1 MPGWRMRVYVEDTT
15 KDEKYTIYKPVRKIV
30 LRKLDNIGVEIIRLD
45 NITAGELQPDLWPLL
60 IADDSNVERYVWY
73 DIAWD
78 LCFHFKTSLLSII
91 RRWENAC
98 LIINIFEAYKVIHSH
113 MYLLT
118 IKLFI
123 WRLYDTALL
132 KT

>member
-1 MPGWRMRVYVEDTT
+1 MMPGWRMRVYVEDTA

-73 DIAWD
+73 DIA
-78 LCFHFKTSLLSII
+78 
-91 RRWENAC
+91 
-98 LIINIFEAYKVIHSH
+98 
-113 MYLLT
+113 
-118 IKLFI
+118 
-123 WRLYDTALL
+123 
-132 KT
+132 